1 MNKTR
6 QKREEDKMQIHLN
19 NKKKDEILHHMF
31 QYRYSV
37 LRDGGEIL
45 SFLLLLL
52 LSIRAF
58 RL

>member
-1 MNKTR
+1 
-6 QKREEDKMQIHLN
+6 
-19 NKKKDEILHHMF
+19 MF

>member
-1 MNKTR
+1 
-6 QKREEDKMQIHLN
+6 MQIHLN
-19 NKKKDEILHHMF
+19 NKKKYEILHHMF

-37 LRDGGEIL
+37 LRDGGEM
-45 SFLLLLL
+45 LLLL